1 MGERQWLPAIWTTI
15 FLLGRR
21 QKEAETEEKRDP
33 WMPFPEKR
41 EKGTKGKEEAQERK
55 EMKKDAALSEFLQH
69 HQQSLRGLGK
79 SSF

>member
-1 MGERQWLPAIWTTI
+1 MPAIWTTI

-41 EKGTKGKEEAQERK
+41 EKGTLCMVPKGKRK
-55 EMKKDAALSEFLQH
+55 PRK
-69 HQQSLRGLGK
+69 GK
-79 SSF
+79 R

>member
-1 MGERQWLPAIWTTI
+1 MGEWQWLPAIWTTI

-41 EKGTKGKEEAQERK
+41 EKGTLCMVPKGKRK
-55 EMKKDAALSEFLQH
+55 PRK
-69 HQQSLRGLGK
+69 GK
-79 SSF
+79 R